1 MRAKS
6 RFASGWMF
14 FAIVAVLVGW
24 VSAFPALA
32 NAQGGQGH
40 LHTPPTYEIH
50 SGMGNSADAVP
61 LPLYLSWFPGP
72 QVTVVAGHRRGMT
85 G

>member
-6 RFASGWMF
+6 RFASGWIF

-32 NAQGGQGH
+32 NAQGGQGQNAVYPASG
-40 LHTPPTYEIH
+40 TCCVGSKAFIDGGVAH
-50 SGMGNSADAVP
+50 SSRSLA
-61 LPLYLSWFPGP
+61 
-72 QVTVVAGHRRGMT
+72 
-85 G
+85 